1 MRIDV
6 HAHIVP
12 EATFELLP
20 DAARRG
26 LGLPASDGSVRPA
39 NQGDDF
45 EPAQLYDLDRRL
57 LDMDRQLVDMQVV
70 SGVPGTMFF
79 YNRAEAEAIDAC
91 RKVNDAFAEVVSRHP
106 KRLAA
111 LATFPMQAPEAAAA
125 ELERAVRD
133 LGLRGAEINSNVNG
147 TNLDDKALAP
157 FYARAQD
164 LDVPVFIHPS
174 GVPGLNERLG
184 SYYLTNL
191 IGNPMDTTIAAAS
204 LIFGGVLKEF
214 PRLKVYLAHGG
225 GACPFIRGRWEHGWR
240 VRAEARVNISRPPS
254 EYFKLLYFDSLVHS
268 GAALSYLVGTVGP
281 ERIML
286 GTDYPFDMGNYR
298 SVEAI
303 EAVAGATDAEKEMML
318 GANAARLFG
327 FDL

>member
-6 HAHIVP
+6 HAHLVP
-12 EATFELLP
+12 EAAFDLLP
-20 DAARRG
+20 DGARRG
-26 LGLPASDGSVRPA
+26 LGLPGSDGRTQPA
-39 NQGDDF
+39 NQGGGF
-45 EPAQLYDLDRRL
+45 EGVQLYNIERRL
-57 LDMDRQLVDMQVV
+57 RDMDTQLVDMQVL

-79 YNRAEAEAIDAC
+79 YGREEAEAVEAC
-91 RKVNDAFAEVVSRHP
+91 RRVNDAFAATVAANP
-106 KRLAA
+106 KRFAA
-111 LATFPMQAPEAAAA
+111 IATLPLQAPEAAAR

-133 LGLRGAEINSNVNG
+133 LGLRGCEISSNVNG
-147 TNLDDKALAP
+147 KNLDDKALAP
-157 FYARAQD
+157 FYAKAQE
-164 LDVPVFIHPS
+164 LDVPIFIHPS

-204 LIFGGVLKEF
+204 LIFGGVLEEF

-225 GACPFIRGRWEHGWR
+225 GACPYIRGRWEHGWR
-240 VRAEARVNISRPPS
+240 VRKEAHANIERPPS
-254 EYFKLLYFDSLVHS
+254 EYFQQLYFDSLVH
-268 GAALSYLVGTVGP
+268 GGPALNFLAATVGP

-303 EAVAGATDAEKEMML
+303 DAVAGATDAQKDLML
-318 GANAARLFG
+318 GGNAARLFG
-327 FDL
+327 SDS